1 MDTPT
6 NSAFLGHSVYQ
17 ARAGEGGG
25 GGGGGALR
33 DQASAPFFKS
43 ATLRQIAMI
52 NQNAFD
58 L

>member
-6 NSAFLGHSVYQ
+6 NRAFLGHSVYQ
-17 ARAGEGGG
+17 ARAG

-33 DQASAPFFKS
+33 DQAPAPFFKS

>member
-17 ARAGEGGG
+17 ARAGGGG
-25 GGGGGALR
+25 GVLR
-33 DQASAPFFKS
+33 DQAPAPFFKS